1 MEKGLFER
9 LTDADVALRR
19 LCVISKS
26 TAPPISPA
34 WRCADND
41 ALADA
46 LACSIATWAN
56 VAYPGGV
63 WVGREGV
70 RGPINCVAI
79 RRGDANKYGW
89 AVLSNAEL
97 ETYLDWLSIQ

>member
-9 LTDADVALRR
+9 LTDADMALRR

-63 WVGREGV
+63 EVIRDDDGNVVTVWVTHDHDGE
-70 RGPINCVAI
+70 N
-79 RRGDANKYGW
+79 GW
-89 AVLSNAEL
+89 MSLSYAAL